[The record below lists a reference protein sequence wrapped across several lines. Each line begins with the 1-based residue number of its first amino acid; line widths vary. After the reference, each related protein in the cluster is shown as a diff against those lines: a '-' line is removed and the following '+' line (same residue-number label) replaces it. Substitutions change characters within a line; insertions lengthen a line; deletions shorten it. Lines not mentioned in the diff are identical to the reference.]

1 MCKRMQCKSNNYGK
15 GGTTMK
21 NIMINTGN
29 YIAAKAAIMAKPD
42 VVAAYPITPQ
52 TTLVEG
58 IANYVASGEY
68 KGEYICVESEHSAM
82 CACIGAAATGVRTFT
97 ATSSHGL
104 LLMHEMLHWA
114 ALARLPII
122 MCNINR
128 VVGPGW
134 NIWADEND
142 SISQRDTGWIQFYC
156 SSNQE
161 IFDTVIQA
169 FKLGEHKNVALPV
182 MINYNA
188 FILSHTSMPAEIPSQ
203 KEIDDYLGKYK
214 PLWRLDPENPI
225 TFGNIIMPA
234 DYEKVRRAMQDAHE
248 NAKKLIPEIAQDYK
262 KKFGNFHG
270 DLIEKY
276 RCEDAETIL
285 LAMGAIGA
293 ESKVSIDNMRKEGYK
308 IGLARIRTFRPFP
321 EEEIVKLAK
330 KAELI
335 VIDRN
340 ISCGYEGALFT
351 ETKGALYG
359 KSDAKVSGFIA
370 GLGGKDVP
378 YNHVEDICKKA
389 IKGKLKKTIWYGFEE
404 VKK

>member
-1 MCKRMQCKSNNYGK
+1 
-15 GGTTMK
+15 
-21 NIMINTGN
+21 MINTGN
-29 YIAAKAAIMAKPD
+29 YIAAKAAVMAKPD

-52 TTLVEG
+52 TTVVEA
-58 IANYVASGEY
+58 IASLIKSGEY
-68 KGEYICVESEHSAM
+68 KGEFICVESEHSAM
-82 CACIGAAATGVRTFT
+82 SACIGAAATGVRTFT

-114 ALARLPII
+114 ALARLPVV

-169 FKLGEHKNVALPV
+169 FKLGENSNVALPV
-182 MINYNA
+182 MISYNA
-188 FILSHTSMPAEIPSQ
+188 FILSHTSMPAEIPNQ
-203 KEIDDYLGKYK
+203 KEIDDYLGRYK
-214 PLWRLDPENPI
+214 SLWKVDPKNPI
-225 TFGNIIMPA
+225 TFGNIIMPEH
-234 DYEKVRRAMQDAHE
+234 YEKIRRAMQDAHE
-248 NAKKLIPEIAQDYK
+248 NAKKLIPKITKEWK
-262 KKFGNFHG
+262 NKFGRFNG

-276 RCEDAETIL
+276 KCEDAEIIL

-293 ESKVSIDNMRKEGYK
+293 ESKVAIDFLRREGYK

-321 EEEIVKLAK
+321 NEEIVKLTKNAD
-330 KAELI
+330 LI

-340 ISCGYEGALFT
+340 ISCGNEGALFT
-351 ETKGALYG
+351 EVKSALYK
-359 KSDAKVSGFIA
+359 KSDVKVTGFIA
-370 GLGGKDVP
+370 GLGGKDVT
-378 YNHVEDICKKA
+378 YNHIIDMCKKS
-389 IKGKLKKTIWYGFEE
+389 IKGKFKDTIWYGFTE
-404 VKK
+404 VKT

>member
-1 MCKRMQCKSNNYGK
+1 MN
-15 GGTTMK
+15 

-29 YIAAKAAIMAKPD
+29 YIAAKAAVMAKPD

-52 TTLVEG
+52 TTVVEA
-58 IANYVASGEY
+58 IASFIKSGEY
-68 KGEYICVESEHSAM
+68 KGEFICVESEHSAM
-82 CACIGAAATGVRTFT
+82 SACIGAAATGVRTFT

-114 ALARLPII
+114 ALARLPVV

-169 FKLGEHKNVALPV
+169 FKLGENRDVALPV
-182 MINYNA
+182 MISYNA
-188 FILSHTSMPAEIPSQ
+188 FILSHTSMPAEIPNQ
-203 KEIDDYLGKYK
+203 KEIDDYLGRYK
-214 PLWRLDPENPI
+214 SLWKVDPKNPI
-225 TFGNIIMPA
+225 TFGNIIMPEH
-234 DYEKVRRAMQDAHE
+234 YEKIRRAMQDAHE
-248 NAKKLIPEIAQDYK
+248 NAKKLIPKITKEWEN
-262 KKFGNFHG
+262 KFGRFNG

-276 RCEDAETIL
+276 KCEDAETIL
-285 LAMGAIGA
+285 LAMGAIAA
-293 ESKVSIDNMRKEGYK
+293 ESKVAIDYLRREGYK

-321 EEEIVKLAK
+321 NEEIVKLSK
-330 KAELI
+330 KADLI
-335 VIDRN
+335 IIDRN
-340 ISCGYEGALFT
+340 ISCGNEGALFT
-351 ETKGALYG
+351 EVKSALYNR
-359 KSDAKVSGFIA
+359 SDVKVTGFIA

-378 YNHVEDICKKA
+378 YNHIIDMCKKS
-389 IKGKLKKTIWYGFEE
+389 IKGKFKETVWYGFEE
-404 VKK
+404 VKI

>member
-1 MCKRMQCKSNNYGK
+1 M
-15 GGTTMK
+15 TV
-21 NIMINTGN
+21 MIDTGN
-29 YIAAKAAIMAKPD
+29 YIAAKAAVMAKPD

-82 CACIGAAATGVRTFT
+82 SACIGSSATGVRTFT

-114 ALARLPII
+114 ALARLPIV

-128 VVGPGW
+128 VIGPGW

-161 IFDTVIQA
+161 IFDTIIQS
-169 FKLGEHKNVALPV
+169 FKIAEHEKISLPIMV
-182 MINYNA
+182 NYNA
-188 FILSHTSMPAEIPSQ
+188 FILSHTSMPADIPRQ
-203 KEIDDYLGKYK
+203 KEIDDYLKRYR
-214 PLWRLDPENPI
+214 PQWNLDCDNPI
-225 TFGNIIMPA
+225 TFGNIIGTEH
-234 DYEKVRRAMQDAHE
+234 YEKIRRAMQDAQE
-248 NAKKLIPEIAQDYK
+248 NALRIIPEVAKEWKKL
-262 KKFGNFHG
+262 FGRFHG

-276 RCEDAETIL
+276 HCDDAEYIL
-285 LAMGAIGA
+285 FSMGAIGA
-293 ESKVSIDNMRKEGYK
+293 ESKVAIDNLRSRGIK
-308 IGLARIRTFRPFP
+308 IGLARVRTFRPFP
-321 EEEIVKLAK
+321 AQEIQNLAK
-330 KAELI
+330 NADLV

-340 ISCGYEGALFT
+340 ISIGYEGALFT
-351 ETKGALYG
+351 EIKAALYG

-370 GLGGKDVP
+370 GLGGKDVTFT
-378 YNHVEDICKKA
+378 NIENICKRA
-389 IKGKLKKTIWYGFEE
+389 IDGKTKGSTWYGFEGAN
-404 VKK
+404 